1 MHTLVAGEI
10 TVTLALHFISGDL
23 LVTAG
28 DWGRRK
34 SERRNES
41 RWCQHTGKGP
51 GRDCTWGQQGFM
63 RVIKMF
69 WNEIKATVG
78 QLCEYTKSRW
88 PAPFPEEFYS
98 V

>member
-51 GRDCTWGQQGFM
+51 GRDCIWGQQGFM

-78 QLCEYTKSRW
+78 QLREYTKSRW